1 MLYLFN
7 EKVYVKPFSNMV
19 VEVEITKKNDEY
31 DVKATNKKIELNEE
45 QKDALVP
52 IELEEAYKYLYK
64 IKNQDIEKTEKTEK
78 VEKPKKE
85 KSFFKKE
92 LL

>member
-52 IELEEAYKYLYK
+52 IELEEAYKYLHK
-64 IKNQDIEKTEKTEK
+64 TKNQDIENAEK

>member
-7 EKVYVKPFSNMV
+7 EKVYVKPFSNMI

-45 QKDALVP
+45 QKDALVA
-52 IELEEAYKYLYK
+52 IELAEAYKYLHK
-64 IKNQDIEKTEKTEK
+64 TKNQDIEKTEK